1 MSPKVG
7 AKKMENLHLLWSFG
21 HQSLGSFRTVTHV
34 TRISGEEISCRA
46 ETNMGQDW
54 GMIIMITFAPKLRL
68 RFTVFRRCSTWNL
81 DSTPL
86 HCTNSDSTQ
95 QGSTHFSRKKC
106 PKTTKTSPFKQAR
119 SRLAESESFQISPVG
134 PWRSEQRAQF
144 ISCASSVLCTDPLT
158 VSGMMGDTLGYI
170 GIDATVLA

>member
-1 MSPKVG
+1 
-7 AKKMENLHLLWSFG
+7 
-21 HQSLGSFRTVTHV
+21 
-34 TRISGEEISCRA
+34 
-46 ETNMGQDW
+46 MGQDW
-54 GMIIMITFAPKLRL
+54 GMTMMITFAPKLRL
-68 RFTVFRRCSTWNL
+68 HFTVFRRCSTRNL

-86 HCTNSDSTQ
+86 HSTNSDSTQ
-95 QGSTHFSRKKC
+95 QGSTNFSRKKC

-144 ISCASSVLCTDPLT
+144 ISCASSVLCTDPPT

-170 GIDATVLA
+170 GIDATVLT